1 MSREDATRSAGVG
14 GEAASQA
21 AGQARPPQLLLTE
34 QEKSVLDFL
43 VECKTPKTAAQICA
57 GVKLDREE
65 VVSTLDSLRKKGLV
79 TRFNTLVES
88 YAARFPGV
96 EV

>member
-1 MSREDATRSAGVG
+1 MTREDAARGVGIG
-14 GEAASQA
+14 GEAAGQA
-21 AGQARPPQLLLTE
+21 APPQLVLNQ

-43 VECKTPKTAAQICA
+43 VACKGGKTAAQVAA
-57 GVKLDREE
+57 GTQMDREE
-65 VVSTLDSLRKKGLV
+65 VVAALDSLRKRGLV

>member
-1 MSREDATRSAGVG
+1 VTREDAARSVGIG
-14 GEAASQA
+14 GEAV
-21 AGQARPPQLLLTE
+21 GQTPPPQLVLSQ

-43 VECKTPKTAAQICA
+43 VACKDGKTAAQIGA
-57 GVKLDREE
+57 GAHMDREE
-65 VVSTLDSLRKKGLV
+65 VAAALDSLRKRGLV